1 MGTFNDGDSGSS
13 IRTKI
18 NTAIQKTEGTSAIST
33 IDVDGGAI
41 DGVTLGTNSAVTEAQ
56 VDNININGNTI
67 SSTDTNGDVTID
79 PNGTGDVNIGNFKF
93 DADQTVGAGQDNY
106 VLTYDNSGG
115 KISLEAASGGGGG
128 ISNVVEDTTPQL
140 GGDLDTNDK
149 SIKFGDRSS
158 SGVNEL
164 VFGAGDD
171 LKISHNG
178 INNHSQIVEGGSGN
192 LQIYASNLQ
201 LRSNAGADY
210 IIATD
215 GGAVELYH
223 NANKK
228 AETTSSG
235 LQTTGTLN
243 VNGAYTLPTSDG
255 SANQVLQTDGSGSL
269 SFATAGGAH
278 TLISTTNVTSGVA
291 QIDISLS
298 GTYEKYLL
306 TYINVVAS
314 GDTNEVLRL
323 RVSDDGGSSFE
334 TGSTY
339 SYRGVSWYS
348 LADDTRGSGDPSNF
362 GTGADSIHIKE
373 ASAQRDGVQH
383 GEIHIYDPHNS
394 SNDFTCYCTFVGQGD
409 TTGGGVAGGVTT
421 GSFNVA
427 ADYNAIRLY
436 FNGDNMTSGE
446 FKLFGVS

>member
-18 NTAIQKTEGTSAIST
+18 NTAIQKTEGSSAIST

-56 VDNININGNTI
+56 VDNININGNAITSTDSNGNIALTPNGSGEVDISKVDIDSGAIDGVTIGTNSAVTDLRVDNLKVDGNTI

-93 DADQTVGAGQDNY
+93 DADQSVGAGQDNY

-115 KISLEAASGGGGG
+115 KISLEAAAGGG
-128 ISNVVEDTTPQL
+128 
-140 GGDLDTNDK
+140 
-149 SIKFGDRSS
+149 
-158 SGVNEL
+158 
-164 VFGAGDD
+164 
-171 LKISHNG
+171 
-178 INNHSQIVEGGSGN
+178 
-192 LQIYASNLQ
+192 
-201 LRSNAGADY
+201 
-210 IIATD
+210 
-215 GGAVELYH
+215 
-223 NANKK
+223 
-228 AETTSSG
+228 
-235 LQTTGTLN
+235 
-243 VNGAYTLPTSDG
+243 
-255 SANQVLQTDGSGSL
+255 
-269 SFATAGGAH
+269 GGAH

-314 GDTNEVLRL
+314 GDTNEALRL

-339 SYRGVSWYS
+339 TYRGVSWYS

-409 TTGGGVAGGVTT
+409 ATGGGVAGGVTT